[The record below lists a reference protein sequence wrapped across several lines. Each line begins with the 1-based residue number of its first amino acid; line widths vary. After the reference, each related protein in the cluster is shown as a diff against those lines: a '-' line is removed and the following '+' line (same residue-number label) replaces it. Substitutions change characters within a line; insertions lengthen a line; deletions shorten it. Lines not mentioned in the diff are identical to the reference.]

1 MADNTQRKLTRIRP
15 PRVQIT
21 YDVETNG
28 AIQQKELPFVVG
40 VFSDLAGTPKEPLPE
55 VKKRKFIEI
64 DRDNFNRVMN
74 RIRPRVVTRV
84 ENKLQDD
91 GSEFALDLEFR
102 SMDDFNPAAIAKKVE
117 PLRQLLELRQK
128 LVEMIAKLDGN
139 NALYEQLESILS
151 NTETLQRLAEEA
163 RSLSSDQGSNQAEQP
178 SPSEE

>member
-1 MADNTQRKLTRIRP
+1 MPDNTQRKLSRVRP

-40 VFSDLAGTPKEPLPE
+40 VFSDLAGTPKEPLAE

-74 RIRPRVVTRV
+74 RIKPRVVTRV

-91 GSEFALDLEFR
+91 GSEFAIDLEFR
-102 SMDDFNPAAIAKKVE
+102 SMDDFNPAAIANKVE

-128 LVEMIAKLDGN
+128 LVEMVAKLDGN

-151 NTETLQRLAEEA
+151 NTEALQKLAQET
-163 RSLSSDQGSNQAEQP
+163 QALNTESQEQ
-178 SPSEE
+178 SPSSEES

>member
-1 MADNTQRKLTRIRP
+1 MADNTQRKLSRIRP

-74 RIRPRVVTRV
+74 RIRPRIVTRV

-91 GSEFALDLEFR
+91 GSEFAVDLEFR
-102 SMDDFNPAAIAKKVE
+102 SMDDFNPAAIAQKVE

-151 NTETLQRLAEEA
+151 NTEALEKLAQETKAQSSASKPESPTTEE
-163 RSLSSDQGSNQAEQP
+163 G
-178 SPSEE
+178 

>member
-1 MADNTQRKLTRIRP
+1 MPDNTQRKLTRVRP

-91 GSEFALDLEFR
+91 GSEFAVDLEFR

-151 NTETLQRLAEEA
+151 NTEALQRLAQEA
-163 RSLSSDQGSNQAEQP
+163 QSHGTGAGEQP
-178 SPSEE
+178 PTETEE